1 MTSPKLRPE
10 RSRGEEVDEA
20 TPLVD
25 ANPLHGVAY
34 GHTTRRRSVGT
45 ASSILSSRLSLDELA
60 LADTAIGE
68 RLPYNAYQTIDWLHD
83 LVLPP
88 PPPSPMDHT

>member
-1 MTSPKLRPE
+1 MASPKFRPE

-25 ANPLHGVAY
+25 ATSLHGVGY
-34 GHTTRRRSVGT
+34 GHIPRRRSVGT
-45 ASSILSSRLSLDELA
+45 ASSIRSSRISLDELA

-83 LVLPP
+83 LVCSRR
-88 PPPSPMDHT
+88 PSTDGP